1 MRRSLP
7 VWLGVLG
14 VLTLAGC
21 AAAPV
26 AIAPDAVT
34 VRTGTEVPPEPYL
47 ELGAITASHGGGCG
61 GFGTQGNYEGAYT
74 ILRNKARSRSVRT
87 TFACCASSS
96 RTWSACARTTSTG
109 WRASP
114 TGADQAG
121 SS

>member
-74 ILRNKARSRSVRT
+74 ILRNKAVALGANYVRVLRIIEPHLVGLCQDNEYRVEGI
-87 TFACCASSS
+87 AY
-96 RTWSACARTTSTG
+96 RR
-109 WRASP
+109 
-114 TGADQAG
+114 
-121 SS
+121 